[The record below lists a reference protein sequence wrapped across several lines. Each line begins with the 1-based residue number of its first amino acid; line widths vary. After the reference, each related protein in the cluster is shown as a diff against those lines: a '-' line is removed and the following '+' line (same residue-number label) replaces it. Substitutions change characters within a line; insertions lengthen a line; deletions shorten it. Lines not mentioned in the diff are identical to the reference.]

1 MKLNLEK
8 AFDDYVDMVGIDVR
22 SKRRHSELVEARAA
36 FHNICATLLFKRG
49 FTASLLNV
57 DRTTTF
63 NYERK
68 EQGYIMTSLWYIQCL
83 DMARVSLK
91 KNGFSEKL
99 MNKQSINAIKGE

>member
-1 MKLNLEK
+1 MKSNLEK
-8 AFDDYVDMVGIDVR
+8 AFDDYVDMVGIDIR
-22 SKRRHSELVEARAA
+22 SKRRYSELVEARAA
-36 FHNICATLLFKRG
+36 FHNICSTLFKRG

-68 EQGYIMTSLWYIQCL
+68 EQGYIMTSLWYVQCL